1 MNSNIIKLL
10 CMVFMTMDHYA
21 YMFLGFRSPQYQIFR
36 FFGRM
41 VAPVMCYFLAEGY
54 VRSSSFRKYLTRM
67 LIYAF
72 IAYVPY
78 ILMSNPRYLIGQGRF
93 DWLELNMLFTQAIC
107 LVMLKGID
115 YVNEHHDGDILLR
128 NLVIAAAVLMTH
140 FSDWNYFAPLWVA
153 NYYLNRDDEKT
164 MWQYFL
170 LIGLGVSWYSC
181 SGILERYGL
190 VAGARYCFFTL
201 GTFVSGLLIKLYDH
215 KRGKLNI
222 KHFFY
227 LYYPAHI
234 CVLVYL
240 KYLSLR

>member
-21 YMFLGFRSPQYQIFR
+21 YLFLSYTSVQYQIFR

-54 VRSSSFRKYLTRM
+54 VRSTSFRKYLTRM

-78 ILMSNPRYLIGQGRF
+78 ILMSNPRYLIGQGRL
-93 DWLELNMLFTQAIC
+93 DWLDLNMLFTLAIC

-115 YVNEHHDGDILLR
+115 YVDEHYDGDLLLR
-128 NLVIAAAVLMTH
+128 NLVIAAAVLLTH

-153 NYYLNRDDEKT
+153 NYYLNRDDERT

-170 LIGLGVSWYSC
+170 LIGVIVAWYSC
-181 SGILERYGL
+181 GGLLEYHGL
-190 VAGARYCFFTL
+190 VEGIRYCFMAL
-201 GTFVSGLLIKLYDH
+201 GTFASGLLIRLYNH
-215 KRGKLNI
+215 HRGRVNI

-227 LYYPAHI
+227 LYYPVHI